1 MEGWAW
7 TYSADDVV
15 MVGEMS
21 LALAATVDTVRV
33 EVDVVGETHDEEF
46 VDAKRGEG
54 GQRHRRRQ
62 RCEDGGVESLV
73 ADAEATSKQ
82 ASKPAERGRAKQ
94 R

>member
-1 MEGWAW
+1 VEGWAW

-15 MVGEMS
+15 MVGEMR

-54 GQRHRRRQ
+54 GRWHRRRGS
-62 RCEDGGVESLV
+62 EDGGVESLV
-73 ADAEATSKQ
+73 ADVEATSKQ
-82 ASKPAERGRAKQ
+82 ANRPSGGGPNRDR
-94 R
+94 